1 MVSMVAHR
9 SPKPF
14 VRVRVLLP
22 LPKIDKVRQSLVDF
36 YFLPLTSSLFT
47 KNLVDFEVISKK

>member
-1 MVSMVAHR
+1 MVAHR